1 MDDGAVISSS
11 DGDRRAVGMPGP
23 GGAAPGAAEPGVAAS
38 DGTVLTTAR
47 LRLSPV
53 AAHEL
58 EELFALHADPR
69 AFAEDATAPLT
80 EKEQMRWV
88 LAQWRQGW
96 ERHGAGH
103 LTVRAREGA
112 DLPVGLLGVVGLVPL
127 ARDVDR
133 ATDARRTHGPA
144 PGADDDSGATTTA
157 AARTMLSAYWRLSP
171 EVTGR
176 GVATEAMRAVLEAL
190 PAGARRGPHAAG
202 SDTGTHDGRAL
213 DDATALDDSTA
224 QDDRTVP
231 FEIVAITD
239 RGNTAS
245 LALAARLG
253 FRPAPPDRPVPGGR
267 ADDVLLLLDPSATA

>member
-88 LAQWRQGW
+88 LAQWRESW
-96 ERHGAGH
+96 DRHGVGY
-103 LTVRAREGA
+103 LSLRARWPSAPPGPETA
-112 DLPVGLLGVVGLVPL
+112 PHEQRPDLPEQAAGLPEDAAGLPEGLLGVVGLTPL
-127 ARDVDR
+127 RDRDEGE
-133 ATDARRTHGPA
+133 AGEDA
-144 PGADDDSGATTTA
+144 PGESAPHAV
-157 AARTMLSAYWRLSP
+157 LSAYWRLAPAVHGLGLAS
-171 EVTGR
+171 
-176 GVATEAMRAVLEAL
+176 EAMTAVLAHPVL
-190 PAGARRGPHAAG
+190 GGGGAEILAVTASQNAP
-202 SDTGTHDGRAL
+202 SRAL
-213 DDATALDDSTA
+213 A
-224 QDDRTVP
+224 Q
-231 FEIVAITD
+231 
-239 RGNTAS
+239 
-245 LALAARLG
+245 RLG
-253 FRPAPPDRPVPGGR
+253 FRPAPPGRPVPGGR
-267 ADDVLLLLDPSATA
+267 EGDVLLVRPGAPRTRPEPG